1 MNDKLDSLRNAE
13 ALMKKGQL
21 TQAIEILINVANDAA
36 IWDLTQ
42 KLSQIRMSYEF
53 MLSYFS
59 KGVEDD
65 ERHNVLS
72 DIKVSLYEIIDS
84 LTVHFCSQKSMKL
97 YYTTRTSYLQ
107 MDLSDMIS
115 SYVNLLNK
123 RSLLLSVETAE
134 QNLSAIKSLEG
145 DMAKA
150 ETDIFRKIWTTLR
163 LSPDVAGILTDAA
176 NNPAIPPH
184 ALCLVTSALF
194 LALLEVYDERKLL
207 TLLSIYS
214 SSAPLEVR
222 LRALVGAAL
231 AMFVHDRRVSLSRSV
246 GDRIAALA
254 DEPVFISD
262 IETIFIRL
270 VKARNTQNL
279 ANKMQTDFLPSIKSL
294 QTDIFKD
301 LKDVDP
307 ADLAENPEWQEKL
320 EDSGLAR
327 KMEELNEIQMQGG
340 DVLIAAFSHLKSF
353 PFFNTISNWFL
364 PFHKS
369 ASIIDGKNDELFFN
383 ALSAVPYMC
392 HSDKYSA
399 FFSMR
404 SASSDKYSAMM
415 GQLSSQSEA
424 INEEIGSEIDASEKQ
439 RDSIINLYIQ
449 DLYRF
454 FNLFSRRRDFYQLFG
469 TKFNLLTVPPLAP
482 ILDNER
488 MISLIAEFYFK
499 NKFFDDAIYYFNRL
513 LEHKPADTP
522 LILQKIGF
530 AYQNKGQFQ
539 KALDYYSRYELA
551 FDGDLWN
558 TKHIASC
565 YSSLKDHKRALD
577 YYRKA
582 DSIAPDNIAVNLNI
596 GHCLLELGQVEE
608 ALKYYFKT
616 SFLNDSKHKSWR
628 PIAWCSFLNGN
639 YEQSCKYYSQ
649 IVLQDSPSV
658 QDLLNYGHAL
668 LASGN
673 HKDAIARY
681 HSALMS
687 LNGDFNKFVDMFR
700 TDIPVLADKQ
710 VPDDVIALA
719 IDSAI
724 LQYKNNSTQQ

>member
-1 MNDKLDSLRNAE
+1 MNDKLETLRIAE
-13 ALMKKGQL
+13 AFLKKNQL
-21 TQAIEILINVANDAA
+21 TQAIEILIKVAQDAA

-42 KLSQIRMSYEF
+42 KLSHIRMSYEF
-53 MLSYFS
+53 MLSYFQQ
-59 KGVEDD
+59 GVED
-65 ERHNVLS
+65 EKRSQVLS
-72 DIKVSLYEIIDS
+72 GIKISLYEILDS
-84 LTVHFCSQKSMKL
+84 LSVHFCAQNSMKL
-97 YYTTRTSYLQ
+97 YYTTRTTYIHL
-107 MDLSDMIS
+107 DLNEMMS
-115 SYVNLLNK
+115 SYAGLLRK
-123 RSLLLSVETAE
+123 RYLLLSVKDDER
-134 QNLSAIKSLEG
+134 NLSAIKSLEY
-145 DMAKA
+145 DMAKY
-150 ETDIFRKIWTTLR
+150 ETDIFRKIWTTER
-163 LSPDVAGILTDAA
+163 LSPQVAALLVDAA
-176 NNPAIPPH
+176 SNADIPSH
-184 ALCLVTSALF
+184 ALCLVTSALL
-194 LALLEVYDERKLL
+194 LALLEVYDEQKLL
-207 TLLSIYS
+207 ALLSIYS

-231 AMFVHDRRVSLSRSV
+231 AMFVHDHRVSLSKPV
-246 GDRIAALA
+246 GDRIAALS
-254 DEPVFISD
+254 DESSFSHD
-262 IETIFIRL
+262 IETVFIRL
-270 VKARNTQNL
+270 VKARNTQNI
-279 ANKMQTDFLPSIKSL
+279 ANKMQSDFLPSIKSL
-294 QTDIFKD
+294 QSDILKD

-364 PFHKS
+364 PFHMS
-369 ASIIDGKNDELFFN
+369 ASIINGKNDELLFR

-404 SASSDKYSAMM
+404 SAPSDKYSAMM

-424 INEEIGSEIDASEKQ
+424 LNEEISSEIDATEKL

-454 FNLFSRRRDFYQLFG
+454 FNLFSRRRDFYQLFS
-469 TKFNLLTVPPLAP
+469 TKFNLLTVPHLAP
-482 ILDNER
+482 ILNNER
-488 MISLIAEFYFK
+488 MISLVAEFYFK

-513 LEHKPADTP
+513 LEHKPAHTP

-558 TKHIASC
+558 TKHMASC
-565 YSSLKDHKRALD
+565 YSAIKDNRRALE

-582 DSIAPDNIAVNLNI
+582 DGISPDNLGVNLSI
-596 GHCLLELGQVEE
+596 GHCLLELGQTDE

-649 IVLQDSPSV
+649 IVLQDSPSA
-658 QDLLNYGHAL
+658 QDFLNYGHAL

-673 HKDAIARY
+673 HKDAIANY
-681 HSALMS
+681 YSALVN

-700 TDIPVLADKQ
+700 TDIPVLAGKR
-710 VPDDVIALA
+710 VPHDVIALA

-724 LQYKNNSTQQ
+724 LQYKNNFPQQ